1 MVTRYLSNV
10 IVDQH
15 VDQQR
20 NTFRGNLI
28 SSCKCSCGATKSEN
42 NTTPELLIHKP
53 LRHNDSLQDLVTRAV
68 VETSRTER
76 KKCTKCDAET
86 VHTCSAKYAVA
97 PAQTLLAVRIARS
110 LDNASHPC
118 ELSNIETL
126 TLPHP
131 SPATFRLTG
140 GFLDHGDRPG
150 QGPYA
155 SFRVTDHGTWL
166 YTMNE
171 KCFEVDLSTICTAM
185 PYVMFY
191 VRDTT

>member
-1 MVTRYLSNV
+1 MSSSTNTLTNSATHFAGTSSV
-10 IVDQH
+10 H
-15 VDQQR
+15 VSVRVVRQ
-20 NTFRGNLI
+20 NL
-28 SSCKCSCGATKSEN
+28 K
-42 NTTPELLIHKP
+42 TTPCQNFSFTNL